1 MLTTEDNAADA
12 AAQRQAAWRQELGL
26 LIRMAEAT
34 GTDVMPLLAEVMAH
48 DLRVLA
54 SINKD
59 RATGYAMV
67 VIQELL
73 LAINPITPPPDVTRH
88 RH

>member
-1 MLTTEDNAADA
+1 MKNDQSPDCDA
-12 AAQRQAAWRQELGL
+12 MAQRQSAWRLDLCRLINLG
-26 LIRMAEAT
+26 EAV
-34 GTDVMPLLAEVMAH
+34 GVEVMPILAEVMAH

-54 SINKD
+54 SVNKD

-73 LAINPITPPPDVTRH
+73 LAINPLASPPDVTRH

>member
-1 MLTTEDNAADA
+1 MLGAEEPAVDDT
-12 AAQRQAAWRQELGL
+12 AQRQAAWRKELCL

-73 LAINPITPPPDVTRH
+73 LAINPLAPPPDVTRH

>member
-1 MLTTEDNAADA
+1 MTDHQPDADA
-12 AAQRQAAWRQELGL
+12 TAQRQTAWRLELCR
-26 LIRMAEAT
+26 LINMGEAV
-34 GTDVMPLLAEVMAH
+34 GVEVMPVLAEVIAH

-73 LAINPITPPPDVTRH
+73 LAINPISPPPDVTRH

>member
-1 MLTTEDNAADA
+1 MVSAEEHAADDT
-12 AAQRQAAWRQELGL
+12 AQRQATWRWELCR
-26 LIRMAEAT
+26 LINMGEAVGVEVMPVLAEA
-34 GTDVMPLLAEVMAH
+34 LAH

-54 SINKD
+54 SVNKD
-59 RATGYAMV
+59 RAAGYAMV

-73 LAINPITPPPDVTRH
+73 LAINPLASPPDVTRH